1 MNAVVRKHFTV
12 AMDWKEKTLEQWLEQ
27 YGSWLLLDCHYE
39 RLGYSSQ
46 MGRLVDIA
54 NGVMRDRSRRALPRC
69 NITDDQAQAIE
80 DMVNHLMETENEK
93 VKKWLTIM
101 IDYHVNAYSEEQI
114 AGFYDLSRFAVTRDK
129 MLGLVRVATRFKL
142 NSHITG

>member
-1 MNAVVRKHFTV
+1 MVKKHFTV
-12 AMDWKEKTLEQWLEQ
+12 AIDWEQKTLEQWLEQ

-39 RLGYSSQ
+39 HLGYGNQ
-46 MGRLVDIA
+46 MGRLIDIA
-54 NGVMRDRSRRALPRC
+54 NGVMRDKRRRSLPRC

-80 DMVNHLMETENEK
+80 DMVNHLIDTENAK

-114 AGFYDLSRFAVTRDK
+114 AKFYDLSRFAVTRDRT
-129 MLGLVRVATRFKL
+129 LGLVRVATRFKIS
-142 NSHITG
+142 SHITG